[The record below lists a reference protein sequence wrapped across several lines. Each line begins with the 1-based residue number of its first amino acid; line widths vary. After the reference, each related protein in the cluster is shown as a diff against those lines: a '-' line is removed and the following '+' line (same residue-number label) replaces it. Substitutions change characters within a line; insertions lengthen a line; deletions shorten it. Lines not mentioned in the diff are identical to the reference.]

1 MRKVAEEA
9 QILETYD
16 KKLKEILE
24 SADSSGLQD
33 ESESPMK
40 IAFEAAI

>member
-1 MRKVAEEA
+1 VAEEA
-9 QILETYD
+9 HILETYD

-24 SADSSGLQD
+24 SADSRGIED
-33 ESESPMK
+33 ESESPLK